1 MKAFSYVFAFFPAV
15 LFWFS
20 LHAEGYGAWIC
31 VAVVFGVIPILE
43 WFIGAKGSNL
53 SEAQIEARS
62 QDKRFDW
69 VLYLLV
75 PTQWFF
81 LLYFTDYFS
90 FIEPRN
96 WEFSEWGKILGMGI
110 LCGSYGIN
118 VAHEL
123 GHRSNKWEQRL
134 AKSLLLTSLYMH
146 FFIEHNRGHH
156 KHVATPEDPSS
167 ARINEP
173 VQFFWFRSM
182 YQTWM
187 KSWQLEF
194 ERLKRNKQSPLHW
207 SNQML
212 QFQVLQLA
220 FLGVVYFLFG
230 GNGLAALLLAAFIGA
245 ILLETINYIEH
256 YGLLRKKEAN
266 GFYERVE
273 THHSW
278 NSNHVIG
285 RLLLF
290 ELSRHSDHH
299 FKSYKKYQ
307 ELESAHNAPQMPTGY
322 PGMMVLSMVFPLWF
336 WIMNRRVA
344 QFNS

>member
-1 MKAFSYVFAFFPAV
+1 MKLFGYLFAFFPAV
-15 LFWFS
+15 LFWIS
-20 LHAEGYGAWIC
+20 LHAEGISAWIC

-43 WFIGAKGSNL
+43 WIIGVKSSHL
-53 SEAQIEARS
+53 TQEQIELRAE
-62 QDKRFDW
+62 DKRFDW
-69 VLYLLV
+69 VLYALV
-75 PTQWFF
+75 PTQWF
-81 LLYFTDYFS
+81 LLIYYGSVFS
-90 FIEPRN
+90 AIPLHS
-96 WEFSEWGKILGMGI
+96 WGFSEWGKVVGMGI

-134 AKSLLLTSLYMH
+134 AQFLLLSSLYMH

-156 KHVATPEDPSS
+156 KQVATPDDPST
-167 ARINEP
+167 ARLNEP
-173 VQFFWFRSM
+173 VQLFWVRSM

-187 KSWQLEF
+187 KSWHLEF
-194 ERLKRNKQSPLHW
+194 ERLERNNRSRWHL

-212 QFQVLQLA
+212 QFQLIQLGY
-220 FLGVVYFLFG
+220 LGVVFYLFG
-230 GNGLAALLLAAFIGA
+230 GNGLTAMLFASLIGA

-256 YGLLRKKEAN
+256 YGLLRKKESN
-266 GFYERVE
+266 GYYERVE

-278 NSNHVIG
+278 NSNHIIG

-299 FKSYKKYQ
+299 YKSHKKYQ
-307 ELESAHNAPQMPTGY
+307 ELESASNAPQMPTGY
-322 PGMMVLSMVFPLWF
+322 PGMMVLSIIFPLWF
-336 WIMNRRVA
+336 WVMNRRVA

>member
-1 MKAFSYVFAFFPAV
+1 MKAFSYLFAFFPAL
-15 LFWFS
+15 LFWIS
-20 LHAEGYGAWIC
+20 LHANGYAAWIC
-31 VAVVFGVIPILE
+31 VAVVFGIIPIFE
-43 WFIGAKGSNL
+43 WIIGAKGSEL
-53 SEAQIEARS
+53 SETQMQARS
-62 QDKRFDW
+62 NDKRFDW
-69 VLYLLV
+69 VLYILV
-75 PTQWFF
+75 PTQWF
-81 LLYFTDYFS
+81 LILYYVDYFS
-90 FIEPRN
+90 FIDPKS
-96 WEFSEWGKILGMGI
+96 WGFTEWGKVLGMGI

-123 GHRSNKWEQRL
+123 GHRTNKWEQRL
-134 AKSLLLTSLYMH
+134 AQSLLLTSLYMH

-167 ARINEP
+167 ARFNEP
-173 VQFFWFRSM
+173 VQLFWFRSM

-194 ERLKRNKQSPLHW
+194 ERLNRQNQNPWHW
-207 SNQML
+207 TNQML
-212 QFQVLQLA
+212 QFQVIQLT
-220 FLGVVYFLFG
+220 FILIVFFLFG
-230 GNGLAALLLAAFIGA
+230 GNGLIAFIFSALIGA

-256 YGLLRKKEAN
+256 YGLLRKKTAN

-278 NSNHVIG
+278 NSNHLIG

-299 FKSYKKYQ
+299 YKSYKKYQ
-307 ELESAHNAPQMPTGY
+307 ELESAQSAPQMPTGY
-322 PGMMVLSMVFPLWF
+322 PGMMVLSIVFPLWF
-336 WIMNRRVA
+336 WIMNPRVA